1 MNMSVKDPD
10 RQSQGGVVLIEV
22 MISILIFAIGVLAVV
37 GLQAGA
43 IANVADS
50 KYRLEASA
58 AADQQIARMW
68 IDQPNFA
75 AHAGTVAVPELP
87 NGSMV
92 TAVTPRVSLTGA
104 VVGAEVVIDV
114 TWQPPNAAASHRFST
129 TTTVYGS

>member
-1 MNMSVKDPD
+1 MSVKNPD

-22 MISILIFAIGVLAVV
+22 LISILIFAIGVLAVV

-68 IDQPNFA
+68 VDQANMA
-75 AHAGTVAVPELP
+75 TYNGTVTVPDLP
-87 NGSMV
+87 QGSMV
-92 TAVTPRVSLTGA
+92 TTVTPRVLSGVT
-104 VVGAEVVIDV
+104 VGAEVAIDV
-114 TWQPPNAAASHRFST
+114 TWQPPNAAVVHTFST